1 MQAEFS
7 VKIGPF
13 LDTVQQRQVS
23 VVVLAHCKFARMN
36 AAGSDAE
43 LGQQVQQ
50 QMLRAIHEAIAPKM
64 EAGQLAFK
72 DLGMGNVAALMPE
85 IVARS
90 GLAQMGIAVGNL
102 SMHFG
107 IDGRAP
113 QPFAAPAPAPAPAP
127 QQVNMRVGG
136 FNVHASSD
144 GGIDTAGLKNQ
155 MVDKVKSTLL
165 WWGVRHR
172 HHPLHPR
179 RARRLRLL
187 RLEAPTGPRA
197 DACGRRRRGLGGEA
211 ARRARTPLYP
221 SGDRPRVRR
230 AGRGSRIP
238 VTSTATMTV
247 LCAPS
252 SPPPV
257 KLGPTPATSAT
268 RS

>member
-7 VKIGPF
+7 GEIGPF

-165 WWGVRHR
+165 WWAFGIGITLFILV
-172 HHPLHPR
+172 
-179 RARRLRLL
+179 A
-187 RLEAPTGPRA
+187 
-197 DACGRRRRGLGGEA
+197 LGGYGYYVWKHPPAPAPMPAAAAAAVSA
-211 ARRARTPLYP
+211 ARQHA
-221 SGDRPRVRR
+221 
-230 AGRGSRIP
+230 
-238 VTSTATMTV
+238 
-247 LCAPS
+247 AP
-252 SPPPV
+252 
-257 KLGPTPATSAT
+257 GHH
-268 RS
+268 